1 MLDAHGESRRAGLVC
16 PDLLDIVGAGA
27 RPRCVVH
34 RVAKAFGHAIDR
46 AAVLIDGRLW
56 PGVCGRSGAS

>member
-1 MLDAHGESRRAGLVC
+1 MLGAHGESGRAGLVC
-16 PDLLDIVGAGA
+16 RDLLDVVGAGA

-34 RVAKAFGHAIDR
+34 RVAKALGHAIDG